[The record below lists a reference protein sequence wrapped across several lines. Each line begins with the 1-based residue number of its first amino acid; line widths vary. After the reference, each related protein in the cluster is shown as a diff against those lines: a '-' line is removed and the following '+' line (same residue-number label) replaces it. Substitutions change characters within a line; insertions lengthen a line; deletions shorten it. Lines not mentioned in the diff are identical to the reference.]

1 MSLRYEKADNLLQ
14 LALEMQAARRGLS
27 LQDIQERFS
36 VGRRTAMRMRDAIM
50 RNFPQALEVDTGD
63 KSKRWRI
70 PSGVLDRM
78 VSFSAD
84 ELADLETAIQ
94 MVKGAGQPDR
104 AERLENMRGKLRAL
118 IPPDVARRTE
128 PDIDALLEAEG
139 FAMRPGPR
147 PRVPG
152 TVMIELRDA
161 VKACL
166 KTEIDYRNR
175 RNGKLNTRLVH
186 PYGFLFG
193 HRNYLVAYHEHP
205 KANKVA
211 LFSLTNIEG
220 VRLLDDYFV
229 RDPDFR
235 LADFAARSF
244 GVYQQDP
251 YEVVWKF
258 APEAATTAAEFE
270 FHPTQEMETADDGS
284 LIVRFHAA
292 SDLEM
297 AWHLYMWGDKVEVLA
312 PESLREMVAD
322 YRPSWPALP

>member
-14 LALEMQAARRGLS
+14 LALEMQAARYGLS
-27 LQDIQERFS
+27 LQDIQERFD
-36 VGRRTAMRMRDAIM
+36 VGRRTAMRMRDAIL
-50 RNFPQALEVDTGD
+50 RNFPQAVEMETGD
-63 KSKRWRI
+63 KTKRWRI
-70 PSGVLDRM
+70 PPGVLDRL

-84 ELADLETAIQ
+84 ELADIESAISLLR
-94 MVKGAGQPDR
+94 ANGQPDR
-104 AERLENMRGKLRAL
+104 AGRLENLRGKVRAL

-152 TVMIELRDA
+152 NVMVELRDA

-166 KTEIDYRNR
+166 KVEIDYRNR

-205 KANKVA
+205 KANDMA
-211 LFSLTNIEG
+211 LFSLSNIEA
-220 VRLLDDYFV
+220 VNVLDDYFQ
-229 RDPDFR
+229 RDADFR

-251 YEVVWKF
+251 YEVIWKF
-258 APEAATTAAEFE
+258 DTKPGEAGRRLAHRPLHGRVGPGNGVASVYVGRQGRGTGPGQPSGDGRRLPAGLAGAAVTIR
-270 FHPTQEMETADDGS
+270 HYA
-284 LIVRFHAA
+284 
-292 SDLEM
+292 
-297 AWHLYMWGDKVEVLA
+297 
-312 PESLREMVAD
+312 
-322 YRPSWPALP
+322 

>member
-27 LQDIQERFS
+27 LQDIQERFA
-36 VGRRTAMRMRDAIM
+36 VGRRTAMRMRDAIL
-50 RNFPQALEVDTGD
+50 RNFPQAVEVDTDD

-84 ELADLETAIQ
+84 ELADLESTIAL
-94 MVKGAGQPDR
+94 VRANGQPDR
-104 AERLENMRGKLRAL
+104 AARLENMRGKLKAL

-152 TVMIELRDA
+152 TVMVELRDA

-166 KTEIDYRNR
+166 KAEIDYRNR

-205 KANKVA
+205 KANDVA
-211 LFSLTNIEG
+211 LFSLSNIEG
-220 VRLLDDYFV
+220 VKLLDDYFI
-229 RDPDFR
+229 RKPEFR

-251 YEVVWKF
+251 YEVIWKF
-258 APEAATTAAEFE
+258 VPEAASTAAEFE
-270 FHPTQEMETADDGS
+270 FHPTQQLEPQEDGS
-284 LIVRFHAA
+284 LIVRFWAA

-297 AWHLYMWGDKVEVLA
+297 AWHLYMWGDKVEVIA
-312 PESLREMVAD
+312 PQSLKEMVAD
-322 YRPSWPALP
+322 NRPSWPALP